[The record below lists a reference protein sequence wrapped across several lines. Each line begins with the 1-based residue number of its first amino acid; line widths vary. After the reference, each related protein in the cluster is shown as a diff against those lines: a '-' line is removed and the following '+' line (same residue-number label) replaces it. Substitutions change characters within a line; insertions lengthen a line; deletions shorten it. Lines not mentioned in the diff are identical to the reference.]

1 MLLKFKGIWSFS
13 TDADIYSIKM
23 YVHLVLYTMTNNNI
37 NVKLISCELI
47 RTFLRVMPTFHS
59 VLALILQIMSA
70 CKLNLQKT
78 IIILSLKNL
87 R

>member
-59 VLALILQIMSA
+59 VLALILQISVCMQIKFKKDNNYSF
-70 CKLNLQKT
+70 
-78 IIILSLKNL
+78 IENL